1 MYYAPGSNIGLRTWE
16 GPAAVEEAI
25 SYLQTAVPTHP
36 LEWRTGMAMAC
47 TDHVNDTGPVGQT
60 GHTGTDGSTMGER
73 LNRYG
78 QWGQSAG
85 ENISYG
91 Q

>member
-1 MYYAPGSNIGLRTWE
+1 
-16 GPAAVEEAI
+16 
-25 SYLQTAVPTHP
+25 
-36 LEWRTGMAMAC
+36 MAMAC

-60 GHTGTDGSTMGER
+60 GHTGTDGSKFGER

-78 QWGQSAG
+78 QWGLSAA